1 MVCQKSTKMKS
12 SKSLKGDPE
21 VKLIKQAS
29 DLPLIVFKP
38 IELKVTTNILMS
50 SLSKFQQ
57 KLILQKELMNRLRK
71 SMKQRFQ
78 RR

>member
-12 SKSLKGDPE
+12 SKSLKGELE
-21 VKLIKQAS
+21 VKQIKQAS

-57 KLILQKELMNRLRK
+57 KLILQKELMNRFRK